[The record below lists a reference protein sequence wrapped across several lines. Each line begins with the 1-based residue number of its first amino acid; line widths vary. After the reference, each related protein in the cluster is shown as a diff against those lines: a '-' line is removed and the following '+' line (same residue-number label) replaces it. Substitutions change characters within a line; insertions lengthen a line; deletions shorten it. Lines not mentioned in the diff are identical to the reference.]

1 MVAHEPGSKQISD
14 IQAVIVS
21 LDQKGS
27 FVVLA
32 AGFLS
37 SFSLQLAGF
46 MTDIFLV
53 LIVLALLSAI
63 VAIWPRSHA
72 REGEMSWPTLA
83 QMDDDAI
90 FKALANAEKSPRD
103 AEVLRLRSLARL
115 VRTKIIAVRLS
126 LVFLASGLMV
136 FAFGFIMGYSAV

>member
-1 MVAHEPGSKQISD
+1 MTVHEPGSKQISD
-14 IQAVIVS
+14 IQVVIAS

-37 SFSLQLAGF
+37 SFSQQLAGV

-72 REGEMSWPTLA
+72 RRRDE
-83 QMDDDAI
+83 
-90 FKALANAEKSPRD
+90 LANAGSDGR
-103 AEVLRLRSLARL
+103 
-115 VRTKIIAVRLS
+115 
-126 LVFLASGLMV
+126 
-136 FAFGFIMGYSAV
+136 

>member
-14 IQAVIVS
+14 IQAVIAS

-83 QMDDDAI
+83 RMDDDAI

-115 VRTKIIAVRLS
+115 VRTKIIGVRLS
-126 LVFLASGLMV
+126 LVFLASALMV

>member
-1 MVAHEPGSKQISD
+1 MTAHEPGSKQISD
-14 IQAVIVS
+14 IQAVIAS

-72 REGEMSWPTLA
+72 REGELSWPTLA
-83 QMDDDAI
+83 RMDDDAI

-126 LVFLASGLMV
+126 LVFLASALMV
-136 FAFGFIMGYSAV
+136 FAFGFIMGYSAA